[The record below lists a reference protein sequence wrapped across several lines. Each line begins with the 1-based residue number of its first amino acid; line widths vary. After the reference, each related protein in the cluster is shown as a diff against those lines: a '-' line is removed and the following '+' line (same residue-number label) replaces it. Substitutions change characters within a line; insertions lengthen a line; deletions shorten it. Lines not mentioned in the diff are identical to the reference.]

1 LIILGQLFFSPNDSL
16 IMGQRE
22 YYIMLILYICF
33 LKNIKHSLFLLIT
46 MNEWSHKAQLIVI
59 RDFTCRDQSLYIRL
73 LISSY
78 REISSYI

>member
-1 LIILGQLFFSPNDSL
+1 
-16 IMGQRE
+16 
-22 YYIMLILYICF
+22 
-33 LKNIKHSLFLLIT
+33 

-78 REISSYI
+78 REISSYIKLVNLSTKLLGKKKQESCSFPSTFCSGPTALPKILMC